1 MTWGDW
7 PLPTAMGENPER
19 EWIVPRLHYLFSRAM
34 ERSRAYEESFY
45 RPLLGAV
52 MNERNLKHYL
62 PAAVAVVDLIT
73 RGGGEG

>member
-1 MTWGDW
+1 MRRVSTG
-7 PLPTAMGENPER
+7 PP
-19 EWIVPRLHYLFSRAM
+19 
-34 ERSRAYEESFY
+34 
-45 RPLLGAV
+45 GAV